1 MLMRVHRTENDH
13 GLVRNI
19 VYFQDAQGNIFK
31 DSILL
36 QYIINRKV
44 CGDVESVVFEVPA
57 HGNSDTVRGTP
68 FHPLKKSTLAKIR
81 KDVNTVG
88 KVNSGA
94 IYEAS
99 TSSTDNCDYGDLPRS
114 RKQITDFASSA
125 RSRAHAASDNEVE
138 MLLSYNSELEDDE
151 IVFYHGDIPQDL
163 WVIGTKRM
171 FSELCQDSN
180 GQPISVDATFNHGA
194 FEVTPL
200 IYRHQLIV
208 AKSKNTPGKYVP
220 ATMIGPTIIQHDK
233 KEETY
238 DRALREIARKTN
250 LRTTKIGIIT
260 DGEEALINACKAN
273 FNKANMLRCT
283 NHFRQN
289 CKDFLASIG
298 ITGGIAKQIL
308 DIVFGE
314 KDLVEAEDNEDL
326 KIRLKEAKSL
336 VTALE
341 QSALEVNEQHSSKFY
356 NYLKESEKAV
366 LRKMIRSVPRNAG
379 MRVDSNNVPDCV
391 YTNQSECVNSKLAA
405 RKASLGY
412 SKKDN
417 LSKINFIRNVW
428 QPLVT
433 MQDREIEKAIYGA
446 SSEYQVVD
454 CALHLKVQ
462 TETWYQ
468 WSTNKRKKYV
478 DTFQSLSLKDI

>member
-1 MLMRVHRTENDH
+1 MASSCERSLRIPQACRKNAIFIIDAKTVASPEDVRSDINGVFRLCLEIKYFTVQLSTERGKPTISFVSRKKCPLKSGQMLMRVHRTENDH
-13 GLVRNI
+13 GLVLNI

-114 RKQITDFASSA
+114 WKQITDFASSA
-125 RSRAHAASDNEVE
+125 RSRAHTASDNEVE
-138 MLLSYNSELEDDE
+138 MLLLYNSELEDDE

-171 FSELCQDSN
+171 LSELCQDSN
-180 GQPISVDATFNHGA
+180 GQPISVDAIFNHGA

-200 IYRHQLIV
+200 TYRHQLIV
-208 AKSKNTPGKYVP
+208 AKSKNTPGEYVP

-233 KEETY
+233 KEERY

-283 NHFRQN
+283 NHFR
-289 CKDFLASIG
+289 
-298 ITGGIAKQIL
+298 
-308 DIVFGE
+308 
-314 KDLVEAEDNEDL
+314 
-326 KIRLKEAKSL
+326 
-336 VTALE
+336 
-341 QSALEVNEQHSSKFY
+341 
-356 NYLKESEKAV
+356 
-366 LRKMIRSVPRNAG
+366 
-379 MRVDSNNVPDCV
+379 
-391 YTNQSECVNSKLAA
+391 
-405 RKASLGY
+405 
-412 SKKDN
+412 
-417 LSKINFIRNVW
+417 
-428 QPLVT
+428 
-433 MQDREIEKAIYGA
+433 
-446 SSEYQVVD
+446 
-454 CALHLKVQ
+454 
-462 TETWYQ
+462 
-468 WSTNKRKKYV
+468 
-478 DTFQSLSLKDI
+478 